1 MVGTVMSVT
10 IEKNLFTGTVT
21 NVEGDA
27 SGLISRIDGDANP
40 LPVISNNMMAA
51 SAVTGANTFALIN
64 TCNRQATYSNNY
76 TLKSTVYST
85 GEKVLNQKDDANGM
99 QVSDEQATC
108 KSFYAET
115 LGWDM
120 ENVWKFVQAGQYPVL
135 VYMDYGFPAQEV
147 SVSETGYA
155 TFVAEAELEIP
166 EGVEVFAVQLNGEKA
181 HLEPI
186 ENAIPAGEAVVVKA
200 AANTYEFAYAV
211 EYAEKVSGNELK
223 AAVADVVAD
232 GTQYVLADGAEGIG
246 FYQVKAGSTIAAGKG
261 YLEISAANGVKGF
274 YGFESGDAT
283 GISDIDANVDAN
295 AVIYNLSGQRIQKAQ
310 KGINIVN
317 GKKLLK

>member
-1 MVGTVMSVT
+1 M
-10 IEKNLFTGTVT
+10 
-21 NVEGDA
+21 
-27 SGLISRIDGDANP
+27 
-40 LPVISNNMMAA
+40 
-51 SAVTGANTFALIN
+51 
-64 TCNRQATYSNNY
+64 
-76 TLKSTVYST
+76 KSTVYST
-85 GEKVLNQKDDANGM
+85 GEKVLNQKDDENGM

-120 ENVWKFVQAGQYPVL
+120 ENIWSFVKAGQYPVL
-135 VYMDYGFPAQEV
+135 VYMGYGFSAQEV

-223 AAVADVVAD
+223 AAAADVVAD

-246 FYQVKAGSTIAAGKG
+246 FYQVKAGSTIVAGKG

-295 AVIYNLSGQRIQKAQ
+295 AVIYNLSGQRIQKVQ

>member
-1 MVGTVMSVT
+1 
-10 IEKNLFTGTVT
+10 
-21 NVEGDA
+21 
-27 SGLISRIDGDANP
+27 
-40 LPVISNNMMAA
+40 
-51 SAVTGANTFALIN
+51 
-64 TCNRQATYSNNY
+64 
-76 TLKSTVYST
+76 LKSTVYST

-120 ENVWKFVQAGQYPVL
+120 TSVWKFVKAGQYPVL

-200 AANTYEFAYAV
+200 TANTYEFAYAV

-246 FYQVKAGSTIAAGKG
+246 FYQVKAGSTIVAGKG
-261 YLEISAANGVKGF
+261 YLEISAANGAKGF

-283 GISDIDANVDAN
+283 GISDIDANIDAN